1 MWATSL
7 ELYPVHVSPAQAP
20 ASGIYTVKA
29 LGVEYQLQDY
39 MVVQPSRKPYEIT
52 LELYSRRLWIC

>member
-1 MWATSL
+1 
-7 ELYPVHVSPAQAP
+7 
-20 ASGIYTVKA
+20 SGIYTVKA